1 MYYKN
6 FFMVSNSIFDLQ
18 LSPRDF
24 TVYCC
29 LLRHCDREMKCFP
42 SRRTIAKE
50 CCIDK
55 KTVDSA
61 IKSLT
66 SVDLVKKI
74 NRQRADNTKA
84 SNIYLVTDLLCND
97 PSG

>member
-1 MYYKN
+1 MSYKN

-50 CCIDK
+50 CRIDK

-61 IKSLT
+61 IKSLI
-66 SVDLVKKI
+66 SVGLVKKI